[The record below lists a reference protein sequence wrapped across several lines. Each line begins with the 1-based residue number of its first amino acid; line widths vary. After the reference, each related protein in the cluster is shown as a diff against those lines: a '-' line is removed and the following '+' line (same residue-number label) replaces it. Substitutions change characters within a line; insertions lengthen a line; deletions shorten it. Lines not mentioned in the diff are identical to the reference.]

1 MKKIVRLRESD
12 LLSIV
17 KKVLSEQ
24 VVQGKGSDPYEY
36 KKEGDKYYTRRKG
49 STSWILTKDKVADA
63 IAIRIFKTTVTSKP
77 TSKPSQPKPTT
88 PPPSF
93 TDMLRPDTTIGSD
106 TTTKQG
112 NVNSSKRLH
121 DYIFGELEKA
131 TQLIGDISQRSYN
144 QLTKVIE
151 SEGLK
156 SDSFI
161 IVNKDAS
168 IASLF
173 GPNYKFVAK
182 SPITSGYYKD
192 TGSKEDTLTYP
203 KWFKL
208 SVEYALENPNSS
220 YANQVQAQAKKIG
233 VELKDLDYVKHVKGK
248 GKDVFSYSYQAL
260 KQKGY
265 AKTPSGVYT
274 LGTPSS
280 EKGYSGEGKN
290 LFPLVDIETGER
302 LAQAVHGAA
311 GKGRESILT
320 KAGSE
325 DTSKSKDY
333 TRAGSGCVNVN
344 ANFISQMQKYNP
356 QYVIILPDSGG
367 TVDVPK
373 VISMKSWSNKIV
385 ELGSNCVRSFIDL
398 FM

>member
-1 MKKIVRLRESD
+1 MSKVIRITESD
-12 LLSIV
+12 LYDSISNI
-17 KKVLSEQ
+17 LSEQ

-36 KKEGDKYYTRRKG
+36 KKDGDKYYTRRKG
-49 STSWILTKDKVADA
+49 TTSWILTKDKVADA
-63 IAIRIFKTTVTSKP
+63 IATKIFKTTVTSKP
-77 TSKPSQPKPTT
+77 TSKPTQSKPST

-93 TDMLRPDTTIGSD
+93 TNMLRPDTTIGSD

-121 DYIFGELEKA
+121 DYVFGELEKA

-173 GPNYKFVAK
+173 GPNYKFVTK

-220 YANQVQAQAKKIG
+220 YAKQVQAQAKKIG

-311 GKGRESILT
+311 GKGREAILT

-385 ELGSNCVRSFIDL
+385 ELGSNCVRSFINL